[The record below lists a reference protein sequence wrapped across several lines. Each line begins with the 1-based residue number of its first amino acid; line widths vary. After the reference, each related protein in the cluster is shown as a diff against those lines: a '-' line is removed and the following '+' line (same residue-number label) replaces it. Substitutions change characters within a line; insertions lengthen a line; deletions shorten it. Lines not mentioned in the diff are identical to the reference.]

1 MVEPGSNPQ
10 VTAVIVL
17 AAGAGTRMKSS
28 IPKVLHPIA
37 GKPLLWHAL
46 AATSAVEPDQ
56 VVAVLGHG
64 RDEVRAFL
72 ESATGLPAVRTAVQ
86 DLQLGTGHAV
96 ECGLTVTGA
105 LTGTVLVTYGDVPLL
120 TGATLTALTSEHTV
134 SGNAVTVL
142 TADVPDP
149 HGYGRIVRDDDG
161 HLTAIVEQ
169 KDADDAQRAISEI
182 NSGIYAFDGAVLSSV
197 LPRLGSANAQGERYL
212 TDAVAIVRGDGLPVG
227 TVSTT
232 DPVEIEGVNDRVQL
246 AELSRVLRD
255 RLVRKAQLAGVTV
268 MDPATTWIHADVTVG
283 PDTVLY
289 PDTSLEAGTTIGS
302 GCRIGPATTLS
313 ACTVDDGAVVLRS
326 HCEGAHIGSGASVGP
341 FTFLRPD
348 ADLAAGAKVGAY
360 VEVKKSTI
368 GPKAKVPHLSY
379 IGDATIGAG
388 TNMGAGSITA
398 NYDGVRKSDTVIGE
412 NAFIGTN
419 STLVAPVTIADGAYV
434 AAGSTVTDG
443 VAAGELAVARGRQ
456 HNSAGWVLR
465 RRAGS
470 ASDAS
475 ARAAGAAEQRPL
487 PGSSP
492 RSGSSDA
499 EDATP

>member
-1 MVEPGSNPQ
+1 M
-10 VTAVIVL
+10 
-17 AAGAGTRMKSS
+17 
-28 IPKVLHPIA
+28 
-37 GKPLLWHAL
+37 
-46 AATSAVEPDQ
+46 
-56 VVAVLGHG
+56 
-64 RDEVRAFL
+64 
-72 ESATGLPAVRTAVQ
+72 Q
-86 DLQLGTGHAV
+86 DRQLGTGHAV

-120 TGATLTALTSEHTV
+120 SGETLTALTAEHTAA
-134 SGNAVTVL
+134 GNAVTVL

-149 HGYGRIVRDDDG
+149 HGYGRIVRDDAG
-161 HLTAIVEQ
+161 TLAAIVEQ
-169 KDADDAQRAISEI
+169 KDADDAQRAITEI

-212 TDAVAIVRGDGLPVG
+212 TDAVAIARGDGLPVG
-227 TVSTT
+227 TVSTS

-268 MDPATTWIHADVTVG
+268 MDPATTWIHADVTIG

-326 HCEGAHIGSGASVGP
+326 HCEGARIGSGASVGP

-398 NYDGVRKSDTVIGE
+398 NYDGVRKSDDRHRRERVHRHQQH
-412 NAFIGTN
+412 
-419 STLVAPVTIADGAYV
+419 
-434 AAGSTVTDG
+434 AGR
-443 VAAGELAVARGRQ
+443 AGHHRRWRLCGGRLHRHRRGR
-456 HNSAGWVLR
+456 R
-465 RRAGS
+465 RRAGRGPRPTTQFGRMGTAPPGRQRERRLRQGGRS
-470 ASDAS
+470 RRRTRT
-475 ARAAGAAEQRPL
+475 RAYLRLTCPIRPTW
-487 PGSSP
+487 PSP
-492 RSGSSDA
+492 DA

>member
-17 AAGAGTRMKSS
+17 PAGAGTRMKSS
-28 IPKVLHPIA
+28 LPKVLHPIA
-37 GKPLLWHAL
+37 GRPLLWHAL
-46 AATSAVEPDQ
+46 AATAAVNPGQ

-64 RDEVRAFL
+64 RDEVGTFL
-72 ESATGLPAVRTAVQ
+72 ESATGLPTVRTAVQ
-86 DLQLGTGHAV
+86 DQQRGTGHAV
-96 ECGLTVTGA
+96 ECALNVTGA

-120 TGATLTALTSEHTV
+120 SRETLIALTSEHTA

-149 HGYGRIVRDDDG
+149 HGYGRIVRDDG
-161 HLTAIVEQ
+161 GALAAIVEHQ
-169 KDADDAQRAISEI
+169 DADDAQRAITEI
-182 NSGIYAFDGAVLSSV
+182 NSGIYAFDGAVLASV
-197 LPRLGSANAQGERYL
+197 LPRLGAANAQGERYL
-212 TDAVAIVRGDGLPVG
+212 TDAVAIARGDGLPVG
-227 TVSTT
+227 TTSTR

-268 MDPATTWIHADVTVG
+268 MDPATTWIHADVTIG

-289 PDTSLEAGTTIGS
+289 PDTSLEAGTAIGS
-302 GCRIGPATTLS
+302 GCHIGPATTLS

-326 HCEGAHIGSGASVGP
+326 HCEGAHIGAGAAVGP

-379 IGDATIGAG
+379 IGDAKIGGG

-398 NYDGVRKSDTVIGE
+398 NYDGVRKSETVVGE

-434 AAGSTVTDG
+434 AAGSTVTDDVG
-443 VAAGELAVARGRQ
+443 PGDLAVARGRQ

-465 RRAGS
+465 RRAGTT
-470 ASDAS
+470 ADAV
-475 ARAAGAAEQRPL
+475 ARAAGVTDPNSE
-487 PGSSP
+487 
-492 RSGSSDA
+492 